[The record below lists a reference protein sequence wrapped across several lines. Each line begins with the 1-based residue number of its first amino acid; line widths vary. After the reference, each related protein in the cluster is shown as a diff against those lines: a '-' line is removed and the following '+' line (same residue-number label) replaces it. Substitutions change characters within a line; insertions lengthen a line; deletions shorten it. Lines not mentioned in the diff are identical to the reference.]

1 MQLKERV
8 CRREME
14 GGHWSLKLDFLLP
27 LPALAL
33 WNRLSSFAGWCVV
46 SADSPQCGEH
56 DCDEPTSN
64 WSFSRELL
72 SCQATR
78 KGCKQRPASFD
89 FFFFQFQS
97 DKIVISRMLATRAG
111 RWRWN
116 PNDYVTG
123 SARKWKSRHVKWPFE
138 ESEITGVASFRLL
151 SNQSFDT

>member
-46 SADSPQCGEH
+46 STDSPQCGEH

-89 FFFFQFQS
+89 FFFSISIRQNCDQS
-97 DKIVISRMLATRAG
+97 NACDAG
-111 RWRWN
+111 R
-116 PNDYVTG
+116 TM
-123 SARKWKSRHVKWPFE
+123 AM
-138 ESEITGVASFRLL
+138 ESE
-151 SNQSFDT
+151 